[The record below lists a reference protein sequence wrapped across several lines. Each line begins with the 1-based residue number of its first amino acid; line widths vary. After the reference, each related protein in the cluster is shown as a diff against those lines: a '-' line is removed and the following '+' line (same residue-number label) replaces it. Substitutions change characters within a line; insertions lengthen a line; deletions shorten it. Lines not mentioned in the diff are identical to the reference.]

1 LIYRE
6 KREEDKTKLKELDR
20 LRISY
25 QNLVEFKTAVLD
37 DQRMLREKLEESEAV
52 SQITKYKT

>member
-37 DQRMLREKLEESEAV
+37 EQRMLREKLEEAETV
-52 SQITKYKT
+52 RF